1 MIYYYIC
8 RSMSSKAAQADGH
21 CSSHLPP
28 LFQNFQTVKCP
39 RRYYEIGDTLMN
51 VHVHTLLL
59 GKVLIL
65 WAVIGQRV
73 DGGPV
78 VLLLLLVG
86 AVGVVG
92 GRAVTCGH
100 LGETMN
106 TNSRTGS
113 HVTRAHLTTT

>member
-1 MIYYYIC
+1 M
-8 RSMSSKAAQADGH
+8 
-21 CSSHLPP
+21 
-28 LFQNFQTVKCP
+28 
-39 RRYYEIGDTLMN
+39 
-51 VHVHTLLL
+51 LL

-65 WAVIGQRV
+65 SAVIGQRV

-78 VLLLLLVG
+78 VLLLLVG

-106 TNSRTGS
+106 TNSKD
-113 HVTRAHLTTT
+113 

>member
-1 MIYYYIC
+1 MVTVTPTFL
-8 RSMSSKAAQADGH
+8 
-21 CSSHLPP
+21 CSALLW
-28 LFQNFQTVKCP
+28 LFAWKISCFKTLICP
-39 RRYYEIGDTLMN
+39 RRYTETEDTVTSLMN

-65 WAVIGQRV
+65 RAVIGQRV

-78 VLLLLLVG
+78 VLLLLVG

-106 TNSRTGS
+106 TNSKD
-113 HVTRAHLTTT
+113 